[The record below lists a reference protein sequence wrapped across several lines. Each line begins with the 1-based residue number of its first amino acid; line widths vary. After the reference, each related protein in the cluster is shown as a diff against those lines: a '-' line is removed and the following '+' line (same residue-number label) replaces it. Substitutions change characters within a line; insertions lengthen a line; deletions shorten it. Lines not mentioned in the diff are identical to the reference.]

1 MVLDFFLLNE
11 IRDSAWPRK
20 KKFQRLMLLA
30 EFQLSKPRHNFCS
43 LKSFMLLTCAGICI
57 IVFNCLLGRSTIV
70 FLSSFHLIHINV
82 SLIPAD
88 RGWKERIRASDQ

>member
-1 MVLDFFLLNE
+1 MKYVIQHGHEKKVSEVNVVGRISIFKTAAQFLF
-11 IRDSAWPRK
+11 S
-20 KKFQRLMLLA
+20 Q
-30 EFQLSKPRHNFCS
+30 
-43 LKSFMLLTCAGICI
+43 SFMLLTCAGICI
-57 IVFNCLLGRSTIV
+57 IVFNCLLGHRTIV